1 MFDIQLPY
9 ALETQQLAAIQ
20 KECAEG
26 IAIAPVGE
34 RMTVTIPL
42 KADRVHRPAARSWLG
57 N

>member
-34 RMTVTIPL
+34 RMTVTIPP
-42 KADRVHRPAARSWLG
+42 KS
-57 N
+57 